1 MSERHANPHPDFSYS
16 DGIAAART
24 MVALQADAEALQ
36 RRLPVDW
43 ALAPYTGDDFRGK
56 ALRNANLLIPFH
68 EVYAVRLRNGKHRG
82 LAQVS
87 YVAFVSQARNRKT
100 DVLAH
105 IHWLTY
111 TEDPQSVPGKYGD
124 GKLAQ
129 IKRSQTFTKER
140 RGETRVREEFSAVGE
155 SGEIHLS
162 LSYVQGGAVVW
173 STADK
178 PNLPLVAAKDPNI
191 VRWYQEDQVLDIVF
205 SEPMQ
210 LNQVSEAT
218 WRAGGELRD
227 LLDGSERVVAVV
239 IQRPYMRQV
248 YVPSV

>member
-129 IKRSQTFTKER
+129 IKRSETFTKER

-162 LSYVQGGAVVW
+162 LSYLGDHFKSGQRLSVQNRP
-173 STADK
+173 TE
-178 PNLPLVAAKDPNI
+178 VA
-191 VRWYQEDQVLDIVF
+191 
-205 SEPMQ
+205 
-210 LNQVSEAT
+210 
-218 WRAGGELRD
+218 RAGLSCSTPPAPAKASRFWCASFAD
-227 LLDGSERVVAVV
+227 HT
-239 IQRPYMRQV
+239 
-248 YVPSV
+248 